1 MHSKVLIVL
10 LFSFMA
16 LAACSKKMVA
26 DTQHADAIEGTVSPP
41 SSTASGADAAIDPSK
56 PGSNEKTAVGL
67 DCYDKTL
74 AQPSMICDDDRRPV
88 CGCDGKTYKNACEAG
103 KAGVIHYKWG
113 PCSKASKTAVQ

>member
-1 MHSKVLIVL
+1 MYSKFFLVL
-10 LFSFMA
+10 LISFTT

-26 DTQHADAIEGTVSPP
+26 DEENSQAVDVNVSTFT
-41 SSTASGADAAIDPSK
+41 SNQAAAPMDPNQ

-74 AQPSMICDDDRRPV
+74 AQPSMKCDDDRRPV

-103 KAGVIHYKWG
+103 KTGVLHYKWG
-113 PCSKASKTAVQ
+113 PCSKTTKTAGQ